1 MRFKGHTKGEK
12 QRLFKRAIWNCTL
25 VTLMFFPTAA
35 PQDASQVS
43 RSSPLS
49 SEQLRGLA
57 QLATTMLQLERRV
70 EDLATELGFLNC
82 AGETCGVKGTV

>member
-25 VTLMFFPTAA
+25 YYVFFPTAA
-35 PQDASQVS
+35 PQDAPQVS

-57 QLATTMLQLERRV
+57 QLATAMLQLERRV
-70 EDLATELGFLNC
+70 KDLATELGFLNC
-82 AGETCGVKGTV
+82 PGETCGVKGTV